1 MSLSDAHYFEEMG
14 VKKYEEIRRLLDSRE
29 KKDKLE
35 GMKRL
40 MAMISIGRDASNYYP
55 DVVKNVVSDSLEV
68 KKLVYQFL
76 IHYAELKSNEAL
88 LTINTF
94 QKDLSDTNQL
104 IRSSALRVMT
114 SIRVAL
120 IAQLQVMAIKQ
131 CVRDSS
137 PYVRKAAAHAVAKVF
152 ALDPDQGEALKELI
166 QGLLQDNSTMVLGSA
181 VAAFNEVCPDNWDL
195 IHPNFRKMVRLC
207 ADTDE
212 WGQIMLLNMFT
223 RYGRKFFL
231 DPSTLEKEPK
241 DTNDDGEKKKK
252 KKKKKKAFYSDDES
266 SKSSSSSESESSS
279 EDEDEEPELDP
290 DHAMLLSSTLPLLRS
305 RNAGV
310 VMSVATLFHYLAP
323 RAQVAKVGKSLVRVL
338 KNNRETQYLVLKNIA
353 TLVLSRPEMFDGSA
367 KEFFLRAHDSTA
379 SALLKLEVLSQLV
392 NESNSQL
399 IMREFNAYIKDTSRD
414 TVLIAATIQA
424 IGRVAA
430 WHPSLTDTCLRG
442 LMTLISNSKNEQ
454 MVAESVV
461 VVRALVQQAPEQRV
475 RIIKQLIKRLENIKA
490 APARA
495 SVIWMVGAYHNLIPQ
510 VAPDVLRE
518 LLKVFKTES
527 TQVKLQILNLSC
539 RLFLTEP
546 DTCTPMFV
554 YVLDMSRYDTDFD
567 IRDRARMMRTILLTD
582 KCDKLKEKAS
592 QIFLGERKAPEFY
605 APSRDSESFSLNSLS
620 HAVSHHVAGY
630 IEIPDFPEDVP
641 DGSIRDPIISS
652 SSERSDN
659 KTSSK
664 KDEKRMK
671 REVSDF
677 YKESDSS
684 GSEDDSSD
692 SSDGKG
698 SSDSDSDSDS
708 SSSSDDSDSSKGS
721 SSDSDD
727 SAREKKASQKKKASA
742 KKAKQEESSSDTDS
756 DSDDSD
762 SDSDSDSS
770 TERRKKKQEEAKKK
784 AKAAEQKAAAAK
796 KDAPPP
802 SKNKSKE
809 EKPKAKAQEPVAS
822 LIDLG
827 DQQGVSSLLDT
838 STPSSAKPLTLQV
851 ETSGGISP
859 QGSKQAAA
867 TPTGKAAASMLDKDK
882 LLVHN
887 LLHFANGGGL
897 NVEYCFTREES
908 MYGVGM
914 NTVKLSLH
922 NTTNV
927 LMQNV
932 RIGDKRLEA
941 GMELEPFSDVALL
954 PASSTNSVKIHI
966 NFGGKMRSA
975 KFDLVTDKGTYP
987 VALTPS
993 AGELVNP
1000 LLLSEPEFDEL
1011 AKGLRGMHECKL
1023 TLPPVDDKPAEE
1035 IREKVLLL
1043 CNMYPVDSQTEG
1055 IYKFAGRDLG
1065 GEAKN
1070 VVLVALDV
1078 QGTLVGRSE
1087 STLLSRQIVKE
1098 LKDAFLK

>member
-55 DVVKNVVSDSLEV
+55 DVVKNVVSDSFEV

-137 PYVRKAAAHAVAKVF
+137 AYVRKAAAHAVAKVF
-152 ALDPDQGEALKELI
+152 SLDPEQGGALKELI

-181 VAAFNEVCPDNWDL
+181 VAAFNEVCPDDWEL

-231 DPSTLEKEPK
+231 DPATLEKEPK
-241 DTNDDGEKKKK
+241 ETNDDGEKKKK

-266 SKSSSSSESESSS
+266 SNSSSSSESESSS

-323 RAQVAKVGKSLVRVL
+323 RAQVVKVGKSLVRVL

-353 TLVLSRPEMFDGSA
+353 TLVLSRPEMFDGTA

-414 TVLIAATIQA
+414 AVLIAATIQA

-430 WHPSLTDTCLRG
+430 WHTSLTDTCLRG
-442 LMTLISNSKNEQ
+442 LMTLIANSKNEQ

-461 VVRALVQQAPEQRV
+461 VVRALVQQAPEQRI

-495 SVIWMVGAYHNLIPQ
+495 SVIWMVGAYHHLIPK

-546 DTCTPMFV
+546 ETCKTMFV

-567 IRDRARMMRTILLTD
+567 IRDRARMMRTILLTE
-582 KCDKLKEKAS
+582 KCEKLKEKAS
-592 QIFLGERKAPEFY
+592 NIFLGERKAPEFY
-605 APSRDSESFSLNSLS
+605 APSRDSESFGLNSLS

-630 IEIPDFPEDVP
+630 MEIPDFPEEVP
-641 DGSIRDPIISS
+641 DSSIRDPIIS

-671 REVSDF
+671 REVNDF
-677 YKESDSS
+677 YNSDSS
-684 GSEDDSSD
+684 GSDDSSESNSDKD
-692 SSDGKG
+692 S
-698 SSDSDSDSDS
+698 SDSDSDS
-708 SSSSDDSDSSKGS
+708 SSSSSSSSDSSEGS

-727 SAREKKASQKKKASA
+727 SADKKKASQKKKKVPS
-742 KKAKQEESSSDTDS
+742 KKAKRSESSSDTDS

-762 SDSDSDSS
+762 DSDSDSS
-770 TERRKKKQEEAKKK
+770 TERRKKKEEEAKKK
-784 AKAAEQKAAAAK
+784 AKAAEQKAAATK
-796 KDAPPP
+796 KDSAAA
-802 SKNKSKE
+802 KGKSKGGD
-809 EKPKAKAQEPVAS
+809 KAKAQDPVAS

-838 STPSSAKPLTLQV
+838 SAPSSSTKPLTLQV

-867 TPTGKAAASMLDKDK
+867 TPTGKTAASLLDKDK

-927 LMQNV
+927 MMQNV
-932 RIGDKRLEA
+932 RIGEKRLETV
-941 GMELEPFSDVALL
+941 D
-954 PASSTNSVKIHI
+954 NRSV
-966 NFGGKMRSA
+966 
-975 KFDLVTDKGTYP
+975 
-987 VALTPS
+987 
-993 AGELVNP
+993 
-1000 LLLSEPEFDEL
+1000 
-1011 AKGLRGMHECKL
+1011 
-1023 TLPPVDDKPAEE
+1023 
-1035 IREKVLLL
+1035 RE
-1043 CNMYPVDSQTEG
+1043 Q
-1055 IYKFAGRDLG
+1055 F
-1065 GEAKN
+1065 
-1070 VVLVALDV
+1070 
-1078 QGTLVGRSE
+1078 Q
-1087 STLLSRQIVKE
+1087 
-1098 LKDAFLK
+1098 F